1 MGYVYLLLEVDKHGE
16 ERHKIGITK
25 NDPKKRNRG
34 LQTGNS
40 DKICVLKFY
49 ESPNYLKIERI
60 LHRKFSVKTSAGNE
74 WRNLTNEEVM
84 TFLDECKKADDIVSL
99 LIKENPFYL

>member
-1 MGYVYLLLEVDKHGE
+1 MGYIYLLLEVDKHGE

-25 NDPKKRNRG
+25 NDPNKRNSG

-40 DKICVLKFY
+40 DKIRVLKFY

-60 LHRKFSVKTSAGNE
+60 LHRKFSLKTSAGNE

-84 TFLDECKKADDIVSL
+84 GFLGECKKADDIVSL
-99 LIKENPFYL
+99 LIRDNPFYS